1 MTTWPKEQLRK
12 IAEAD
17 DLLIS
22 PLREDGG
29 TYGRP
34 TWICSVA
41 IDDALYVRT
50 YKGRNSRWYKATVR
64 QNAGRIITAAMKKH
78 VLFEPIAGPINEA
91 IDDAYRAK
99 YHDSSYLSSMIG
111 RRARSATVT
120 IMPRYD
126 PLINQNP

>member
-22 PLREDGG
+22 PLREDGV

-64 QNAGRIITAAMKKH
+64 QNAGRIITRRDEETRP
-78 VLFEPIAGPINEA
+78 L
-91 IDDAYRAK
+91 RA
-99 YHDSSYLSSMIG
+99 DCRPDQRSY
-111 RRARSATVT
+111 
-120 IMPRYD
+120 
-126 PLINQNP
+126 